1 MTDQPTHA
9 AQTRAPVFNIPLIIV
24 LLSLALIAVHVARIS
39 VSRSTDLWV
48 LREFAYV
55 PGRLLAYFDPRGMAE
70 YLRPKDAAGLHRYDL
85 AQVFV
90 ADGRVRVW
98 TAVTYA
104 FLHANVAHL
113 GLNLVWFVAF
123 GSPVARRFGIARFLA
138 FLLVAAIASAAAQTI
153 AQPYGVEPVIGAS
166 GAVSGV
172 VAAALRFVFQP
183 GASLLNAAPQ
193 DEQGAAPGHVPA
205 LPLIDLW
212 RDRQVVGFLTIWFV
226 LNVLFG
232 LFSQPL
238 GISDQPIAWQAHIGG
253 FAAGL
258 LSFSLFDPRRP
269 RGAEAYRDGSG

>member
-1 MTDQPTHA
+1 MTDHPSDA
-9 AQTRAPVFNIPLIIV
+9 APTRAPVFNIPLIIALV
-24 LLSLALIAVHVARIS
+24 SIALIAVHFTRLS
-39 VSRSTDLWV
+39 LSRSSDLWV

-55 PGRLLAYFDPRGMAE
+55 PGRLMAYLDPRGMSD
-70 YLRPKDAAGLHRYDL
+70 YLRPTSTGGLHRYDL
-85 AQVFV
+85 ARIFV
-90 ADGRVRVW
+90 ADGHLQLW

-123 GSPVARRFGIARFLA
+123 GSPVARRFGIGRFVA
-138 FLLVAAIASAAAQTI
+138 LLIVATIVSAAAQTI
-153 AQPYGVEPVIGAS
+153 AQPHGVEPVIGAS

-183 GASLLNAAPQ
+183 GGSLLNAA
-193 DEQGAAPGHVPA
+193 EGGEGGAAARPVPA

-212 RDRQVVGFLTIWFV
+212 RDRQVAGFLAIWLI

-238 GISDQPIAWQAHIGG
+238 GISEEPIAWQAHIGG

-258 LSFSLFDPRRP
+258 LLFSLFDPGRP
-269 RGAEAYRDGSG
+269 TGAESYREGSG